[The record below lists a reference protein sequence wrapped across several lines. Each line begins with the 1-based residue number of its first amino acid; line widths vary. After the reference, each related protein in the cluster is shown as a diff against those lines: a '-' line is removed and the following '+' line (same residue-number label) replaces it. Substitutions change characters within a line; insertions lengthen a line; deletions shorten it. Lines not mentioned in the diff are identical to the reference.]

1 MTREE
6 HKKNFA
12 ENFPKLYS
20 ERWIEVGKTDELFI
34 KVLSAETGRNCTS
47 SNLKRWINGESVPEV
62 YLTHISDVLECEVC
76 DLIGENIERIK
87 HYTGEK
93 PKKKKASEM
102 TVIEYRGAVLNEMC
116 KAIDRMRNAE
126 TAEFIEGM
134 REAMKVMYD
143 YDFNELEPET
153 PSWVERNNR
162 KCI

>member
-6 HKKNFA
+6 RRAYFA
-12 ENFPKLYS
+12 EHFKTLYE
-20 ERWIEVGKTDELFI
+20 ERWLANGNSDIDFVRELAS
-34 KVLSAETGRNCTS
+34 VSGRHTS
-47 SNLKRWINGESVPEV
+47 WDNLARWIHGESTPEV
-62 YLTHISDVLECEVC
+62 YLSSIAEVLECEVC
-76 DLIGENIERIK
+76 DLIGENIEKIK

-116 KAIDRMRNAE
+116 KAIDRMRKAE

-134 REAMKVMYD
+134 REAMKIMYD